1 MGHPTH
7 IHGEVVF
14 DQRQGLWFM
23 KEGREE
29 AIATPATKDFWAWLE
44 SQYNGL
50 VPGRTSSA

>member
-23 KEGREE
+23 KEGWEE
-29 AIATPATKDFWAWLE
+29 AIATPAIKDFGAWLE